1 MKSND
6 LLLGVSILFIIFAV
20 VFALVIWK
28 DTSLSAILAFFATGF
43 GSGAAAGSWFAR
55 RGK

>member
-6 LLLGVSILFIIFAV
+6 RMLGVSILFLAFAVMFAV
-20 VFALVIWK
+20 VIWR
-28 DTSLSAILAFFATGF
+28 DTSLSAVLAFFATGF
-43 GSGAAAGSWFAR
+43 GSGMAAGVWFAK

>member
-1 MKSND
+1 M
-6 LLLGVSILFIIFAV
+6 LGVSIMFI
-20 VFALVIWK
+20 VFAIVFAIVIWK

-43 GSGAAAGSWFAR
+43 GCGMATGVWFAR